1 MLQHKILINQSKQ
14 YPRSVVI
21 HIRKLGLSV
30 CSSVACIDTVST
42 LDTESSLLAAVHT
55 PMAAHKDIE
64 HNIVDAEETVD
75 AVLQEVVDDVQHW
88 TAHKAQD
95 VQDIA
100 GYAEGTLQHPQPRLT
115 GQLSASFDQAL
126 RYQVGTAKVLP
137 TNVSVVAATAA
148 ALSHLPP
155 VVSAINPLFQ
165 PAQPVRPL
173 QQTLSSMTSQL
184 SALEDSMQQP
194 AQAGTLSEHATV
206 QPRAETSGKSSQRP
220 GESAPS
226 CVCSTAETLL
236 HGQLHPKE
244 ICFGRHLLFIRGL

>member
-1 MLQHKILINQSKQ
+1 MLQHKILTNQSKQ

-42 LDTESSLLAAVHT
+42 LHTESSLLAAVQT
-55 PMAAHKDIE
+55 PMAAHKDVE

-88 TAHKAQD
+88 TAHQAQD

-100 GYAEGTLQHPQPRLT
+100 GYAEGTLRHPQPRLT

-137 TNVSVVAATAA
+137 TNVSAVAATAA

-165 PAQPVRPL
+165 PAQPVRPQSAQL

-220 GESAPS
+220 GESASS
-226 CVCSTAETLL
+226 CVCSTEETL
-236 HGQLHPKE
+236 LHPKE
-244 ICFGRHLLFIRGL
+244 ICSGRHV